1 MTLSDLSVK
10 RPVFAAVLSLLIIA
24 FGILCYTR
32 LTVREYPDIEPP
44 IVSVETNYLGA
55 SAAVVE
61 TRITQL
67 VEQRVSEVEA
77 IKLINSSSVDGRSE
91 VTIEFNLGRDID
103 AAANDVREAVSNLL
117 DNLPEEADPP
127 EISKVDAGSDAVL
140 YLNLTSTEMGMLE
153 LTDYADRYLVDRFSV
168 LPGVARVRISG
179 GSRYAMRVWIDRE
192 ALAARQLT
200 VADVENALRDEN
212 VELPAGALE
221 SLDRQFTVRLNR
233 EFEQVDDFNNLIIK
247 RNDNGHHIHLNEV
260 ATVQL
265 GAEEPRMSYTGNGKL
280 RIGLGIIKQ
289 SKANTLEIADA
300 AHAEVERVRPT
311 LPDHMS
317 ITNSYDRSVFIS
329 EAIGEVYKTLGI
341 AILLVVF
348 VIYLFLGDWRA
359 TLIPA
364 ITVPVSLVGTCI
376 VLLLFGYSLNLLT
389 LLALVLAIGLVVDD
403 TIVVLENIYA
413 RLEDGAKPLVA
424 AFQGARE
431 VGFAVIATSLVLL
444 AVFIPITF
452 LSGDIGKLFTE
463 FAIAMA
469 AAVFFST
476 LVALSLSPMLCS
488 KLLKVNQQR
497 GNVVTRGADRAI
509 RYLQRQYRSSLTR
522 FIAQPWISVGLIV
535 LFLAGSAGLFF
546 LVPQEFTP
554 REDRGVFFISTLA
567 PEGST
572 YSYTKSYMD
581 EIEDRL
587 MYLHDSTQEVGTI
600 LVRTPQSF
608 GTTVQ
613 SFNDGFIILVLND
626 FSERRSAWAIMD
638 EVREKLDDLTGLQI
652 SVIMR
657 QGLSSGSGKPVQYV
671 LSGDTYPEIAEWR
684 DQLLTEIEDFPGLT
698 DVDYDYK
705 ETKPQL
711 KVNIDKPRAA
721 ELGVSI
727 VNIGRTLETL
737 LGSRLVTTFIKD
749 GEEYDVIVE
758 SDFDQKRMLYDL
770 KNIFVRSE
778 RSGTLIPLSN
788 LVTLDEFADSGTL
801 NRYNRMRAITIEAN
815 LDNGYTLGEA
825 LDYLDGVVAEQLPD
839 GVTVGYKG
847 ESLDY
852 KESGESVVF
861 IFILALIVVY
871 LVLAAQFES
880 FVHPLVLI
888 LTVPF
893 ALLGA
898 LLGLWLFGQSL
909 NIYSQIGM
917 IMLVGL
923 ATKNGILIVEFINQ
937 LRDRGQDFEE
947 AILEAS
953 VMRLR
958 PILMTGLTTV
968 MGALPL
974 IVSFGAGSETRLVIG
989 IAILFGVLVSSVFTI
1004 YTVPAMYKLIARG
1017 TTSPNAV
1024 AHELEKSLEDQ
1035 ELNPA

>member
-1 MTLSDLSVK
+1 MKLTDISVK
-10 RPVFAAVLSLLIIA
+10 RPVFAGVLSLLILAI
-24 FGILCYTR
+24 GLVSYTR
-32 LTVREYPDIEPP
+32 LVVREYPDIEPP

-77 IKLINSSSVDGRSE
+77 IKLINSSSVDGKSE
-91 VTIEFNLGRDID
+91 VTIEFDLNRDID

-127 EISKVDAGSDAVL
+127 EISKVDAGSDAIL
-140 YLNLTSTEMGMLE
+140 FLNLTSTEMGMLE
-153 LTDYADRYLVDRFSV
+153 LRDYADRYLTDRFSV

-179 GSRYAMRVWIDRE
+179 GSRYAMRIWINRD

-200 VADVENALRDEN
+200 VSDVENALRSEN
-212 VELPAGALE
+212 VELPAGSLE

-233 EFEQVDDFNNLIIK
+233 EFQDVNDFNNLIIK
-247 RNDNGHHIHLNEV
+247 RNENGHHIHLSEV

-265 GAEEPRMSYTGNGKL
+265 GAEESRMSYTGNGKM
-280 RIGLGIIKQ
+280 RVGLGIVKQ
-289 SKANTLEIADA
+289 SKANTLDVAKAVHEE
-300 AHAEVERVRPT
+300 AERINPT

-317 ITNSYDRSVFIS
+317 ISNSYDRSIFIF
-329 EAIGEVYKTLGI
+329 EAISEVYKTLGI
-341 AILLVVF
+341 AIILVIF
-348 VIYLFLGDWRA
+348 VIYIFLGDGRA
-359 TLIPA
+359 TVIPA
-364 ITVPVSLVGTCI
+364 VTVPVSLVGTCI
-376 VLLLFGYSLNLLT
+376 VLMMFGYSLNLLT

-403 TIVVLENIYA
+403 AIVVLENIYS
-413 RLEDGAKPLVA
+413 RLENGEKPLLA
-424 AFQGARE
+424 AYLGARE

-452 LSGDIGKLFTE
+452 LAGDIGKLFTE

-469 AAVFFST
+469 AAVLFST
-476 LVALSLSPMLCS
+476 VVALTLSPVLCS
-488 KLLKVNQQR
+488 KMLKYGKEK
-497 GNVVTRGADRAI
+497 GNFITRGTDRAI
-509 RYLQRQYRSSLTR
+509 RYLQKIYASSLKWFVAKPILAVFMTII
-522 FIAQPWISVGLIV
+522 FMAGSVGMFMIV
-535 LFLAGSAGLFF
+535 
-546 LVPQEFTP
+546 PKEFIP
-554 REDRGVFFISTLA
+554 KEDRGVIMLQTLA

-581 EIEDRL
+581 EIEKRL
-587 MYLHDSTQEVGTI
+587 MYLVDETGEVGTL
-600 LVRTPQSF
+600 LVRTPQ
-608 GTTVQ
+608 GYGGTVQ
-613 SFNDGFIILVLND
+613 SFNDGRVILVLED
-626 FSERRSAWAIMD
+626 FAKRRSAWAIMD
-638 EVREKLDDLTGLQI
+638 EVREKLADLTSLQI

-671 LSGDTYPEIAEWR
+671 ISGDTYEEIAGWR
-684 DQLLTEIEDFPGLT
+684 DQLLAEISTYPGLT
-698 DVDYDYK
+698 DIDYDYK

-727 VNIGRTLETL
+727 INIGRTLESL

-778 RSGTLIPLSN
+778 RSGNLIPLSN
-788 LVTLDEFADSGTL
+788 LVTLDEFADSGSL

-815 LDNGYTLGEA
+815 LDNGYTLGQA
-825 LDYLDGVVAEQLPD
+825 LDYLDQVVAEKLPD
-839 GVTVGYKG
+839 EVTIGYKG

-852 KESGESVVF
+852 KDSGESVIF

-880 FVHPLVLI
+880 FIHPLVLI

-893 ALLGA
+893 ALLGS
-898 LLGLWLFGQSL
+898 LFGLWLFGQSI
-909 NIYSQIGM
+909 NIYSEIGM

-937 LRDRGQDFEE
+937 LRDRGQDFDS
-947 AILEAS
+947 AIIDAS
-953 VMRLR
+953 IMRLR
-958 PILMTGLTTV
+958 PILMTGLTTI
-968 MGALPL
+968 MGSLPL
-974 IVSFGAGSETRLVIG
+974 IISFGAGAETRLVIG
-989 IAILFGVLVSSVFTI
+989 IAIAFGVLISSIFTI

-1024 AHELEKSLEDQ
+1024 ADELQKSLNEQ
-1035 ELNPA
+1035 ELNLA

>member
-1 MTLSDLSVK
+1 MTLSDISVK
-10 RPVFAAVLSLLIIA
+10 RPVFAAVLSLLIVA
-24 FGILCYTR
+24 FGIVCYTR

-67 VEQRVSEVEA
+67 IEQRVSEVEA

-200 VADVENALRDEN
+200 VTDVEDALRDEN

-233 EFEQVDDFNNLIIK
+233 EFESVDDFNKLIIK
-247 RNDNGHHIHLNEV
+247 RNENGHHIHLSEV

-265 GAEEPRMSYTGNGKL
+265 GAEESRMSYTGNGQM
-280 RIGLGIIKQ
+280 RVGLGIIKQ
-289 SKANTLEIADA
+289 SKSNTLEIANA
-300 AHAEVERVRPT
+300 VHEEVEKIKPT
-311 LPDHMS
+311 LPDHLS
-317 ITNSYDRSVFIS
+317 ISNSYDRSVFIS
-329 EAIGEVYKTLGI
+329 EAINEVYKTLGI
-341 AILLVVF
+341 AVLLVVL

-359 TLIPA
+359 TLVPA
-364 ITVPVSLVGTCI
+364 ITVPVSLIGTCI
-376 VLLLFGYSLNLLT
+376 ILLLFGYSLNLLT
-389 LLALVLAIGLVVDD
+389 LLAMVLAIGLVVDD
-403 TIVVLENIYA
+403 AIVVLENIYS
-413 RLEDGAKPLVA
+413 RLENGEKPLLA
-424 AFQGARE
+424 AYQGARE
-431 VGFAVIATSLVLL
+431 VGFAVMATSLVLL

-452 LSGDIGKLFTE
+452 LTGDIGKLFTE
-463 FAIAMA
+463 FAVAMA
-469 AAVFFST
+469 AAVAFST

-488 KLLKVNQQR
+488 KLLKVEQGR
-497 GNVVTRGADRAI
+497 GNAVTRGTDRAI
-509 RYLQRQYRSSLTR
+509 RYLQRKYRSSLKQ
-522 FIAQPWISVGLIV
+522 FIARPWISVGLIM
-535 LFLAGSAGLFF
+535 FFMAGSAGLF
-546 LVPQEFTP
+546 LVVPQEFTP

-567 PEGST
+567 PEGAT
-572 YSYTKSYMD
+572 FSYTKAYMD

-587 MYLHDSTQEVGTI
+587 MYLHDETGEAGTI

-613 SFNDGFIILVLND
+613 SFNDGFIIIVLND
-626 FSERRSAWAIMD
+626 FSERRSAWEIMD
-638 EVREKLDDLTGLQI
+638 EVRQRLSDLTGLQI

-657 QGLSSGSGKPVQYV
+657 QGLSSGSGQPVQYV
-671 LSGDTYPEIAEWR
+671 LSGDTYEEIAGWR
-684 DQLLTEIEDFPGLT
+684 DQLLDEISHYPGLT
-698 DVDYDYK
+698 DIDYDYK

-711 KVNIDKPRAA
+711 NVNIDKPRAA

-727 VNIGRTLETL
+727 SNVGRTLETL

-758 SDFDQKRMLYDL
+758 SDFEQKRMLYDL

-778 RSGTLIPLSN
+778 RSGALIPLSN

-815 LDNGYTLGEA
+815 LANGYTLGEA
-825 LDYLDGVVAEQLPD
+825 LDYLDGVVAEKLPEA
-839 GVTVGYKG
+839 VTVGYKG

-852 KESGESVVF
+852 KESGKSVLF
-861 IFILALIVVY
+861 IFMLALIVVY

-880 FVHPLVLI
+880 FVHPFVLL

-898 LLGLWLFGQSL
+898 LLGLWIFGQSL

-937 LRDRGQDFEE
+937 LRDRGRDFDE
-947 AILEAS
+947 AIIEAS

-958 PILMTGLTTV
+958 PILMTGLTTI

-1004 YTVPAMYKLIARG
+1004 YTVPAMYKLIAQG
-1017 TTSPNAV
+1017 TTSPNALSD
-1024 AHELEKSLEDQ
+1024 ELEKSLKDQ

>member
-1 MTLSDLSVK
+1 MKLSDISVK
-10 RPVFAAVLSLLIIA
+10 RPVFAAVLSLLIVA
-24 FGILCYTR
+24 FGLVCYTR
-32 LTVREYPDIEPP
+32 LVVREYPDIEPP

-77 IKLINSSSVDGRSE
+77 IKLITSSSVDGRSE
-91 VTIEFNLGRDID
+91 VTIEFNLNRDID

-127 EISKVDAGSDAVL
+127 EINKVDAGSDAVL

-200 VADVENALRDEN
+200 VADVESALRSEN
-212 VELPAGALE
+212 VELPAGSLE

-233 EFEQVDDFNNLIIK
+233 EFQEVDDFNNLIVK

-260 ATVQL
+260 ARVQL
-265 GAEEPRMSYTGNGKL
+265 GAEEHRTSYTGNGKM
-280 RIGLGIIKQ
+280 RVGLGIIKQ
-289 SKANTLEIADA
+289 SKSNTLEIAQA
-300 AHAEVERVRPT
+300 VKEEVEKIKPI

-317 ITNSYDRSVFIS
+317 ISNSYDRSVFIS
-329 EAIGEVYKTLGI
+329 EAISEVYKTLGI
-341 AILLVVF
+341 AVILVVL
-348 VIYLFLGDWRA
+348 VIYMFLGDVRA
-359 TLIPA
+359 TIIPA
-364 ITVPVSLVGTCI
+364 VTVPVSLVGTCI

-403 TIVVLENIYA
+403 AIVVLENIYS
-413 RLEDGAKPLVA
+413 RLENGDKPLLA
-424 AFQGARE
+424 AYQGARE

-444 AVFIPITF
+444 SVFIPITF
-452 LSGDIGKLFTE
+452 LAGDIGKLFTE
-463 FAIAMA
+463 FAMAMA

-488 KLLKVNQQR
+488 KTLKYKQKK
-497 GNVVTRGADRAI
+497 GNIITRGADRAI
-509 RYLQRQYRSSLTR
+509 KYLQKVYRSSLER
-522 FIAQPWISVGLIV
+522 FITKPWVSVAIIV
-535 LFLAGSAGLFF
+535 FFLAGSVGLFF
-546 LVPQEFTP
+546 IIPQEFIP
-554 REDRGVFFISTLA
+554 QEDRGVFFISTLA

-587 MYLHDSTQEVGTI
+587 MYLHDETGEAGTI
-600 LVRTPQSF
+600 LVRTPQGRGSNI
-608 GTTVQ
+608 Q
-613 SFNDGFIILVLND
+613 SFNDGFVIIVLSD
-626 FSERRSAWAIMD
+626 FSERRSAWEIMD
-638 EVREKLDDLTGLQI
+638 EVRQKLSDLNGLQI

-671 LSGDTYPEIAEWR
+671 LSGDTYEEIAEWR
-684 DQLLTEIEDFPGLT
+684 DQLLDEIDDYPGLA
-698 DVDYDYK
+698 DIDYDYK

-711 KVNIDKPRAA
+711 KVNIDKLRAA

-727 VNIGRTLETL
+727 INIGRTLETL

-778 RSGTLIPLSN
+778 RSGELIPLSN
-788 LVTLDEFADSGTL
+788 LVTLDEFADSGSL
-801 NRYNRMRAITIEAN
+801 NRYNRMRSITIEAS
-815 LDNGYTLGEA
+815 LANGYTLGQA
-825 LDYLDGVVAEQLPD
+825 LDYLDGVVAEKLPEE
-839 GVTVGYKG
+839 VTVGYKG
-847 ESLDY
+847 ESLDF
-852 KESGESVVF
+852 KDSGESVIF

-880 FVHPLVLI
+880 FVHPFVLI

-898 LLGLWLFGQSL
+898 LLGLWIFGQSI

-937 LRDRGQDFEE
+937 LRDRGQDFDS
-947 AILEAS
+947 AIIDAS

-958 PILMTGLTTV
+958 PILMTGLTTI
-968 MGALPL
+968 MGSLPL
-974 IVSFGAGSETRLVIG
+974 IISFGAGSETRLVIG
-989 IAILFGVLVSSVFTI
+989 IAILFGVLISSVFTI
-1004 YTVPAMYKLIARG
+1004 YTVPAMYKLIAQG
-1017 TTSPNAV
+1017 TSSPNAV
-1024 AHELEKSLEDQ
+1024 ADELEKSLDEQ
-1035 ELNPA
+1035 ALNPA

>member
-1 MTLSDLSVK
+1 MKLSDISVK
-10 RPVFAAVLSLLIIA
+10 RPVFAAVLSLLILA
-24 FGILCYTR
+24 FGLVCYTR
-32 LTVREYPDIEPP
+32 LVVREYPDIEPP

-91 VTIEFNLGRDID
+91 VTIEFDLSRDID

-127 EISKVDAGSDAVL
+127 EINKVDAGSDAVL

-168 LPGVARVRISG
+168 LPGVARIRISG
-179 GSRYAMRVWIDRE
+179 GSRYAMRIWLDRE

-200 VADVENALRDEN
+200 VTDVEDALRSEN
-212 VELPAGALE
+212 VELPAGSLE

-233 EFEQVDDFNNLIIK
+233 EFEEVEDFNKLIIK
-247 RNDNGHHIHLNEV
+247 RDANGHHIQLEEV
-260 ATVQL
+260 ARVQL
-265 GAEEPRMSYTGNGKL
+265 GPEEHRMSYTGNGVM
-280 RIGLGIIKQ
+280 RVGLGIIKQ
-289 SKANTLEIADA
+289 SKSNTLDIANA
-300 AHAEVERVRPT
+300 VQKEVEKIKPT
-311 LPDHMS
+311 LPEHMS
-317 ITNSYDRSVFIS
+317 ISNSYDRSVFIS
-329 EAIGEVYKTLGI
+329 EAISEVYKTLGI
-341 AILLVVF
+341 AIILVIF
-348 VIYLFLGDWRA
+348 VIYIFLGDIRA
-359 TLIPA
+359 TIVPA
-364 ITVPVSLVGTCI
+364 VTVPVSLVGTCI
-376 VLLLFGYSLNLLT
+376 VLLMFGYSLNLLT

-403 TIVVLENIYA
+403 AIVVLENIYT
-413 RLEDGAKPLVA
+413 RLENGGKPLLA
-424 AFQGARE
+424 AYQGARE

-452 LSGDIGKLFTE
+452 LAGDIGKLFTE

-488 KLLKVNQQR
+488 KMLKYKKDR
-497 GNVVTRGADRAI
+497 GNFLTRGVDRAV
-509 RYLQRQYRSSLTR
+509 RYLQKGYRSSLVS
-522 FIAQPWISVGLIV
+522 FISKPFISVVIILLFLGGSVGLFMIV
-535 LFLAGSAGLFF
+535 
-546 LVPQEFTP
+546 PKEFIP
-554 REDRGVFFISTLA
+554 KEDRGVFFLSALA

-587 MYLHDSTQEVGTI
+587 MYLHDETGEAGTI
-600 LVRTPQSF
+600 LVRTPGSF
-608 GTTVQ
+608 GSTVQ
-613 SFNDGFIILVLND
+613 SFNDGRVIIVLSD
-626 FSERRSAWAIMD
+626 FSQRRSAWEIMA
-638 EVREKLDDLTGLQI
+638 EVRERLSDLTGLQI
-652 SVIMR
+652 SIIMR

-671 LSGDTYPEIAEWR
+671 LSGDTYQEIAEWR
-684 DQLLTEIEDFPGLT
+684 DMLLDEIEDYPGLS
-698 DVDYDYK
+698 DIDYDYK

-711 KVNIDKPRAA
+711 KVNIDKTRAA

-727 VNIGRTLETL
+727 INIGRTLETL
-737 LGSRLVTTFIKD
+737 LGSRLVTTFIKG

-778 RSGTLIPLSN
+778 RTGTLIPLSN
-788 LVTLDEFADSGTL
+788 LVNLDEFADSGSL

-815 LDNGYTLGEA
+815 LANGYTLGQA
-825 LDYLDGVVAEQLPD
+825 LDYLDGVVAEKLPEE
-839 GVTVGYKG
+839 VTIGYKG

-852 KESGESVVF
+852 KDSSESVIF

-880 FVHPLVLI
+880 FIHPFVLI

-898 LLGLWLFGQSL
+898 LLGLWLFEQSI

-937 LRDRGQDFEE
+937 LRDRGQDFDS
-947 AILEAS
+947 AIIDAS

-958 PILMTGLTTV
+958 PIVMTGLTTI
-968 MGALPL
+968 MGSLPL

-989 IAILFGVLVSSVFTI
+989 IAILFGVLVSSIFTI

-1017 TTSPNAV
+1017 TSSPNAV
-1024 AHELEKSLEDQ
+1024 ANELEKSLNE
-1035 ELNPA
+1035 EKLNLA

>member
-1 MTLSDLSVK
+1 MKLSDISVK
-10 RPVFAAVLSLLIIA
+10 RPVFAAVLSLLILA
-24 FGILCYTR
+24 FGLVCYTR
-32 LTVREYPDIEPP
+32 LVVREYPDIEPP

-67 VEQRVSEVEA
+67 IEQRVSEVEA

-91 VTIEFNLGRDID
+91 VTIEFDLSRDID

-127 EISKVDAGSDAVL
+127 EINKVDAGSDAVL

-179 GSRYAMRVWIDRE
+179 GSRYAMRIWINRE

-200 VADVENALRDEN
+200 VTDVEDALRSEN
-212 VELPAGALE
+212 VELPAGSLE
-221 SLDRQFTVRLNR
+221 SVDRQFTVRLNR
-233 EFEQVDDFNNLIIK
+233 EFQKVEDFNKLIIK
-247 RNDNGHHIHLNEV
+247 RDANGHHILLEEV
-260 ATVQL
+260 AKVRL
-265 GAEEPRMSYTGNGKL
+265 GPEEHRMSYTGNGIK

-289 SKANTLEIADA
+289 SKSNTLDIAGA
-300 AHAEVERVRPT
+300 VKEEVEKIKPT

-317 ITNSYDRSVFIS
+317 ISNSYDRSLFIA
-329 EAIGEVYKTLGI
+329 EAITEVYKTLGI
-341 AILLVVF
+341 AIILVVF
-348 VIYLFLGDWRA
+348 VIYVFLGDIRA
-359 TLIPA
+359 TIIPA
-364 ITVPVSLVGTCI
+364 VTVPVSLVGTCI
-376 VLLLFGYSLNLLT
+376 VLLMFGYSLNLLT

-403 TIVVLENIYA
+403 AIVVLENIYS
-413 RLEDGAKPLVA
+413 RLETGANPLVA
-424 AFQGARE
+424 AYQGARE

-452 LSGDIGKLFTE
+452 LAGDIGKLFTE

-488 KLLKVNQQR
+488 KMLKYRKDR
-497 GNVVTRGADRAI
+497 GNFLTRGIDRSVQ
-509 RYLQRQYRSSLTR
+509 YLQRIYRRTLER
-522 FIAQPWISVGLIV
+522 FITQPIISVVIIILFMAGSVGL
-535 LFLAGSAGLFF
+535 FLI
-546 LVPQEFTP
+546 VPQEFTP
-554 REDRGVFFISTLA
+554 QEDRGVFFIGGLA

-581 EIEDRL
+581 EIEKRL
-587 MYLHDSTQEVGTI
+587 MYLHDETGEAGTI

-608 GTTVQ
+608 GSTVQ
-613 SFNDGFIILVLND
+613 SFNDGRAIIVLSD
-626 FSERRSAWAIMD
+626 FSERRSAWEIMD
-638 EVREKLDDLTGLQI
+638 EVREKLSDLTGLQI
-652 SVIMR
+652 SIIMR
-657 QGLSSGSGKPVQYV
+657 QGLSTGSGKPVQYV
-671 LSGDTYPEIAEWR
+671 LSGDTYEEIAAWR
-684 DQLLTEIEDFPGLT
+684 DELLDEIKGYPGLT
-698 DVDYDYK
+698 DIDYDYK

-727 VNIGRTLETL
+727 INIGRTLETL
-737 LGSRLVTTFIKD
+737 LGSRLVTTFIQG

-770 KNIFVRSE
+770 KNIFVRSS
-778 RSGTLIPLSN
+778 RSGELIPLSN
-788 LVTLDEFADSGTL
+788 LVTLDEFADSGSL

-815 LDNGYTLGEA
+815 LANGYTLGQA
-825 LDYLDGVVAEQLPD
+825 LDYLDAVVAENLPEE
-839 GVTVGYKG
+839 VNIGYKG

-852 KESGESVVF
+852 KDSGESVIF
-861 IFILALIVVY
+861 IFLLALIVVY

-880 FVHPLVLI
+880 FVHPFVLI

-898 LLGLWLFGQSL
+898 LLGLWLFGQSV

-937 LRDRGQDFEE
+937 LRDRGQDFES
-947 AILEAS
+947 AIIDAS

-958 PILMTGLTTV
+958 PILMTGLTTI
-968 MGALPL
+968 MGSLPL
-974 IVSFGAGSETRLVIG
+974 IISFGAGSETRLVIG
-989 IAILFGVLVSSVFTI
+989 IAVSFGVLVSSIFTI
-1004 YTVPAMYKLIARG
+1004 YTVPAMYKLIAKG
-1017 TTSPNAV
+1017 TSSPNAV
-1024 AHELEKSLEDQ
+1024 ANELEKSLNE
-1035 ELNPA
+1035 EKLNPA

>member
-1 MTLSDLSVK
+1 MTLSDISVK
-10 RPVFAAVLSLLIIA
+10 RPVFAAVLSLLILA
-24 FGILCYTR
+24 FGLVCYTR

-67 VEQRVSEVEA
+67 IEQRVSEVEA

-91 VTIEFNLGRDID
+91 VTIEFDLGRDID

-117 DNLPEEADPP
+117 NNLPEEADPP

-153 LTDYADRYLVDRFSV
+153 LTDYADRYLIDRFSV
-168 LPGVARVRISG
+168 LSGVARVRISG
-179 GSRYAMRVWIDRE
+179 GSRYAMRIWIDRE

-200 VADVENALRDEN
+200 VTDVEDALRSEN
-212 VELPAGALE
+212 VELPAGAIE

-233 EFEQVDDFNNLIIK
+233 EFQNVEDFNNLIIK
-247 RNDNGHHIHLNEV
+247 RNENGHHIHLNEV
-260 ATVQL
+260 ARVEL
-265 GAEEPRMSYTGNGKL
+265 GPEEHRTSYTGNGKM
-280 RIGLGIIKQ
+280 RVGLGIIKQ
-289 SKANTLEIADA
+289 SKSNTLDIAEA
-300 AHAEVERVRPT
+300 VREEVEKIKPT

-317 ITNSYDRSVFIS
+317 ISNSYDRSLFIA
-329 EAIGEVYKTLGI
+329 EAISEVYKTLII
-341 AILLVVF
+341 AVILVVL
-348 VIYLFLGDWRA
+348 VIYVFLGDFRA
-359 TLIPA
+359 TIIPA
-364 ITVPVSLVGTCI
+364 VTVPVSLVGTCI
-376 VLLLFGYSLNLLT
+376 VLLMFGYSLNLLT

-403 TIVVLENIYA
+403 AIVVLENIYS
-413 RLEDGAKPLVA
+413 RLEKGENPLVA

-444 AVFIPITF
+444 SVFIPITF
-452 LSGDIGKLFTE
+452 LAGDIGKLFTE

-488 KLLKVNQQR
+488 KLLRHNKNR
-497 GNVVTRGADRAI
+497 GNAVTRWTDRGVH
-509 RYLQRQYRSSLTR
+509 YLQRNYRSSLATFLTR
-522 FIAQPWISVGLIV
+522 PWVSVVIII
-535 LFLAGSAGLFF
+535 LFLAGSAGLFWV
-546 LVPQEFTP
+546 VPQEFTP
-554 REDRGVFFISTLA
+554 QEDRGVFFMSALA

-572 YSYTKSYMD
+572 YSYTKSFMD

-587 MYLHDSTQEVGTI
+587 MYLHDETGEAGTI

-608 GTTVQ
+608 GSTVQ
-613 SFNDGFIILVLND
+613 SFNDGRVIVVLSD
-626 FSERRSAWAIMD
+626 FSERRSAWEIMD
-638 EVREKLDDLTGLQI
+638 EVREKLSDLTGLQI

-671 LSGDTYPEIAEWR
+671 LSGDTYAEIAGWR
-684 DQLLTEIEDFPGLT
+684 DQLLDEISDYPGLI
-698 DVDYDYK
+698 DIDYDYK

-711 KVNIDKPRAA
+711 KVNIDKRRAA

-727 VNIGRTLETL
+727 INIGRTLETL

-758 SDFDQKRMLYDL
+758 SAFDQKRMLYDL

-815 LDNGYTLGEA
+815 LTDGYTLGEA
-825 LDYLDGVVAEQLPD
+825 LDYLDGVVAEQLPEE
-839 GVTVGYKG
+839 VTVGYKG

-852 KESGESVVF
+852 KDSGESVLFVF
-861 IFILALIVVY
+861 LLALIVVY

-880 FVHPLVLI
+880 FVHPFVLI

-898 LLGLWLFGQSL
+898 LLGLWIFGQSI

-937 LRDRGQDFEE
+937 LRDRGYDFDE
-947 AILEAS
+947 AIIEAS

-958 PILMTGLTTV
+958 PILMTGLTTI
-968 MGALPL
+968 MGSLPL

-989 IAILFGVLVSSVFTI
+989 IAISFGVLISSVFTI

-1017 TTSPNAV
+1017 TSSPNAV
-1024 AHELEKSLEDQ
+1024 ADELERSLNEQ
-1035 ELNPA
+1035 SLNPV